1 MDNNENIKAPTEDE
15 RLTDRE
21 VMEHTASIWKYKPI
35 RDDGMEMHSEQH
47 TKYTRV
53 SQGEIFGA
61 RVRGKKHKHDGTNCD
76 DWFETAASDKFF
88 IAVVSDGAGSK
99 TLSRVGARLCCEG
112 AVQYLKAELAALFEN
127 EADITAKLSSDISGD
142 EFMYACKKL
151 APLVQEAARRSFD
164 NMLAHFKTLY
174 NDEQCRDALGRKPL
188 LSDLYCTCLAAVVIP
203 LMVDGKQQCFAA
215 TVQIGDGC
223 ICAIN
228 SKAPADSCLRL
239 LGEAD
244 SGAYSGETDFLSEKT
259 LDDTILAGK
268 TRICRGEFDAVMLM
282 TDGAADDYFPAE
294 PMMKRL
300 YLDLGLN
307 GIVQLRGIVPRKEAP
322 APIEYP
328 SVSREGGNVT
338 LQYAKQIEQ
347 DADKLWELRDCLK
360 SRSLQAYGISL
371 GDSAEKRLCVWL
383 DNYNERGSFDDR
395 TLVLILPDAKDDNR

>member
-1 MDNNENIKAPTEDE
+1 MEKKDNITAPEE
-15 RLTDRE
+15 ESRLTDRE

-47 TKYTRV
+47 TKYALTK
-53 SQGEIFGA
+53 QGEMFGA

-76 DWFETAASDKFF
+76 DWFETAATDDYF

-99 TLSRVGARLCCEG
+99 SLSRVGARLCCEG
-112 AVQYLKAELAALFEN
+112 AVQYLKTELASLFAN
-127 EADITAKLSSDISGD
+127 EPDIKARLSSDISGED
-142 EFMYACKKL
+142 FMSACQKL
-151 APLVQEAARRSFD
+151 APLIQEAARRAFD

-174 NDEQCRDALGRKPL
+174 NDEMYCDALGRKPL
-188 LSDLYCTCLAAVVIP
+188 LSDLYCTYLAAVVIP
-203 LMVDGKQQCFAA
+203 LKIDGKQQCFAV

-223 ICAIN
+223 ISAVN
-228 SKAPADSCLRL
+228 SRAGADSCLRL

-244 SGAYSGETDFLSEKT
+244 SGTYSGETDFLSEKT
-259 LDDTILAGK
+259 LDDSILAGK
-268 TRICRGEFDAVMLM
+268 TRICRGEFDVVMLM

-322 APIEYP
+322 APIDYP

-347 DADKLWELRDCLK
+347 DADKLWQQRDSLK
-360 SRSLQAYGISL
+360 SRSLQAYGLSL

-395 TLVLILPDAKDDNR
+395 TLVLILPDAKDDK